1 MPLRRITVYRVV
13 TVTVIVIVI
22 VIVTESVRVRVTER
36 VRVREIEIVKCER
49 FAMCIFDD
57 RIVITV
63 VFTTLSDVNDL

>member
-1 MPLRRITVYRVV
+1 M
-13 TVTVIVIVI
+13 
-22 VIVTESVRVRVTER
+22 TER